1 MMSLMY
7 IYSHRYN
14 LFHPFHLLDLYV
26 LGTHDIRAL
35 LNEVKQAG
43 RYSFFNVSTEYGDVV
58 SIAQYHQ
65 MCRYGIN
72 LEEKDRDKE
81 KENIKTLENI
91 MNWLKEEI

>member
-1 MMSLMY
+1 MMK
-7 IYSHRYN
+7 N
-14 LFHPFHLLDLYV
+14 NKLYKVETANEEIKNV
-26 LGTHDIRAL
+26 LGTHDIRVL

-43 RYSFFNVSTEYGDVV
+43 RYSFFNISTEYGDVV